1 MSNVQVTSIKRKA
14 TSREGSGRPTANN
27 GVCVGHPETPLQRC
41 RMMGL
46 LLPCY
51 PPHTHI
57 PSSML
62 KQSKAKPHQPPPC
75 APSSVPCLSYLHGI
89 NFGSESRI
97 LLQRLGRFI
106 PCASLARRSHQ
117 HPTNPLK
124 LAQGTKHVKSVTV
137 PQHMS
142 CIHVQAVSSLQLC
155 CSCAGSQWQS

>member
-1 MSNVQVTSIKRKA
+1 
-14 TSREGSGRPTANN
+14 
-27 GVCVGHPETPLQRC
+27 
-41 RMMGL
+41 MMR

-51 PPHTHI
+51 PPHIHI

-62 KQSKAKPHQPPPC
+62 KQSKAKPHQLPPC
-75 APSSVPCLSYLHGI
+75 HPSSVPCLSCSHRI
-89 NFGSESRI
+89 NFCSKSRI

-124 LAQGTKHVKSVTV
+124 LAQGTKHLISVTV

-142 CIHVQAVSSLQLC
+142 CIHVQAVSPAPCPSFAAAVLVVGGRADPVPHDCRLL
-155 CSCAGSQWQS
+155 W